1 MTAMVL
7 SIIMAEAQ
15 ETFIMKKIAGYAHCN
30 CFRVAIKIL
39 VSKLFM
45 LLHKFLIQHS

>member
-30 CFRVAIKIL
+30 CFRVAIKNPGFE
-39 VSKLFM
+39 VVNAS
-45 LLHKFLIQHS
+45 S